1 MIAALGHV
9 APVFLVIALGYA
21 LRAIGF
27 LREQTVISL
36 SRLVFYVAAPML
48 LLRSIARIPFA
59 SSAHLP
65 TIIVLVA
72 SSVIVAALS
81 YIALRKTVPA
91 RRGILAQGTHRSNT
105 FFFGLPVAVSALGDA
120 VVGQAAVLIGSVVI
134 TYNLLGVLLLTLPHR
149 DMSARS
155 LAVWVGALKKI
166 AVNPLILGVA
176 AGTALSLSGT
186 ILPPV
191 LDRPVEMVG
200 RTALPLALIC
210 LGAGLDLSRLRADVW
225 PALLVSAFKLIVY
238 PAIIWFWLRELGL
251 SGPALQLPVILV
263 ASPVAVVSFIMAKEM
278 KGDER
283 LAGALVIGSTLLSVF
298 TTVGWL
304 AFLL

>member
-1 MIAALGHV
+1 
-9 APVFLVIALGYA
+9 
-21 LRAIGF
+21 
-27 LREQTVISL
+27 
-36 SRLVFYVAAPML
+36 
-48 LLRSIARIPFA
+48 
-59 SSAHLP
+59 
-65 TIIVLVA
+65 
-72 SSVIVAALS
+72 
-81 YIALRKTVPA
+81 
-91 RRGILAQGTHRSNT
+91 
-105 FFFGLPVAVSALGDA
+105 VAVSALGDE
-120 VVGQAAVLIGSVVI
+120 VIGPAAVLIGSVVI
-134 TYNLLGVLLLTLPHR
+134 IYNLLGVLLLSLPHQ
-149 DMSARS
+149 DLSARS
-155 LAVWVGALKKI
+155 AKVWIDAGRRI
-166 AVNPLILGVA
+166 MMNPLIMGVA
-176 AGTALSLSGT
+176 GGT
-186 ILPPV
+186 ILSISGLTLPEV
-191 LDRPVEMVG
+191 LDSPVEMVG

-251 SGPALQLPVILV
+251 SGPALQLPVILI